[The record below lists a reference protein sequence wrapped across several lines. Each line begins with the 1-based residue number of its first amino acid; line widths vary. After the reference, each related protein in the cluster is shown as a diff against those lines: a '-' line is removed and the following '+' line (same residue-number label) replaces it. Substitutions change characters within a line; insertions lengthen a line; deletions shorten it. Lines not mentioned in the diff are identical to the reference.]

1 MRVFYTDI
9 FVLPLPEKHK
19 FPMDKYR
26 LTRERL
32 LSEGVLSTEELLVP
46 PAADESSSWY
56 TPPIISMPSYPVEST
71 PGCSAASVFLGAK
84 N

>member
-32 LSEGVLSTEELLVP
+32 LSEGILSSDELLVP
-46 PAADESSSWY
+46 PAADES
-56 TPPIISMPSYPVEST
+56 TQ
-71 PGCSAASVFLGAK
+71 AGAHRRLSRCRHIR
-84 N
+84 